1 MTQTLVGPFR
11 QVMTMRH
18 LPLKGPIDNHL
29 LEIIREGAIL
39 IEDEKIVDVGKFE
52 ELRTRSNIQIHHVA
66 EDRVALPGLIDC
78 HTHICYAGNRYAD
91 FEDRNSGLSYLE
103 IAQKGGG
110 IYSSVEKTRAADEIS
125 LLRDLTN
132 RMDILR
138 DRGVTTVEIKSG
150 YGLNLETELKML
162 RTIKRANEIH
172 SLNVVPTCLA
182 AHLVPKDFDSEESY
196 LNFIL
201 TDMIPYIIREKL
213 SSRFDI
219 FIEEGA
225 FTPKVSRPFLKE
237 IKNQGFDIVIHG
249 DQFHT
254 GGSKLAIDVGA
265 ISVDHLEVSN
275 EKEISALAQSN
286 VISVGLP
293 GASIGLGCNFIPARR
308 LLDEGCSLA
317 IASDWNP
324 GSAPQGNLVAQASI
338 LATYEKLSAAEV
350 FSGITFRA
358 AKALKIENR
367 GKLES
372 GFMADIVT
380 FPCKDIREIL
390 YHQGELTPSS
400 VWINGAL

>member
-11 QVMTMRH
+11 QVLTMRH

-39 IEDEKIVDVGKFE
+39 IEGDQIVDVAMFE
-52 ELRTRSNIQIHHVA
+52 ELKTRPKIQIHHVT

-110 IYSSVEKTRAADEIS
+110 IHSTVEKTRAADEIS
-125 LLRDLTN
+125 LLRGMTN

-138 DRGVTTVEIKSG
+138 ARGVTTVEIKSG

-162 RTIKRANEIH
+162 RAIKRAHELH

-182 AHLVPKDFDSEESY
+182 AHLVPKEFDSEESY
-196 LNFIL
+196 FNFIL
-201 TDMIPYIIREKL
+201 TDLIPIIIQEKL

-219 FIEEGA
+219 FIEDGA

-237 IKNQGFDIVIHG
+237 IKNLGFDIVIHG

-254 GGSKLAIDVGA
+254 GGSQLAIDVGA
-265 ISVDHLEVSN
+265 LSVDHLEISN

-286 VISVGLP
+286 VIAVGLP
-293 GASIGLGCNFIPARR
+293 GASIGLGSNFVPARR

-350 FSGITFRA
+350 LSGITFRA

-380 FPCKDIREIL
+380 FPCKDFREIL

>member
-372 GFMADIVT
+372 GYLADIVT
-380 FPCKDIREIL
+380 FPCKDFREIL